1 MSLCWHDGECR
12 GWCRQASDSDSA
24 LLLQTIKI
32 KDPTAALLAIETNI
46 FSLQNTKL
54 SNWVHKFEFQVDN
67 NYTGRLRLDYKS
79 FPNLL
84 ES

>member
-32 KDPTAALLAIETNI
+32 KDPTAALLAI
-46 FSLQNTKL
+46 
-54 SNWVHKFEFQVDN
+54 
-67 NYTGRLRLDYKS
+67 
-79 FPNLL
+79 
-84 ES
+84 